1 MFGEKIRGPGM
12 IVLQVIRVL
21 TIISLLT
28 AAAACWILVIK
39 INRSAG
45 WFFFEA
51 MSLVLTSSAT
61 IFLIISELPFCKG
74 YFQKNWPVFSDA
86 HGLTWLGAGLLLIGS
101 NILGKLNSPYN
112 RDDKIGLPFWR
123 LILAAGILTL
133 TSGVLNIVCSIIF
146 RDRDINARMIRADG
160 SLARSR
166 DDSNSFGKAQS
177 NYTASFNDEQP
188 KKTFMSFFWKKDDS
202 KSSSLRR
209 NISQPISRPHISHP
223 MANDHDVERN
233 APANYHHERDDDSE
247 MDRRS
252 PIVPEVRRP
261 DTALHPM
268 NMRRPASPSMYSEAR
283 MSRF

>member
-12 IVLQVIRVL
+12 IVLQVLRVL

-39 INRSAG
+39 ISRSTG

-61 IFLIISELPFCKG
+61 IFLVISELPFCKS
-74 YFQKNWPVFSDA
+74 YFQKHWPVFSDE

-112 RDDKIGLPFWR
+112 RDNKIGLPFWR
-123 LILAAGILTL
+123 LVLAAGILSITC
-133 TSGVLNIVCSIIF
+133 GVLNIICSIIL

-160 SLARSR
+160 SLARSKNEAR
-166 DDSNSFGKAQS
+166 SFGKPRS
-177 NYTASFNDEQP
+177 DYSASFSEDPP

-202 KSSSLRR
+202 QSGPSRP
-209 NISQPISRPHISHP
+209 NISQPISRPVVSQP
-223 MANDHDVERN
+223 MTHDHDLERN
-233 APANYHHERDDDSE
+233 SPAPRYDHERDDDSE
-247 MDRRS
+247 LDRRS
-252 PIVPEVRRP
+252 PIVP
-261 DTALHPM
+261 A
-268 NMRRPASPSMYSEAR
+268 
-283 MSRF
+283 